1 MSVTIDH
8 LVYACPELGP
18 AVARITALAGVQ
30 AASGGQHPGLGTHN
44 ALLSL
49 GERTYLEIIAPDP
62 SQPTPAEQ
70 LPFGLA
76 ELSAPAVRGWAVAP
90 ADLDAAVQASR
101 AAGFDYG
108 PIVTGWRRT
117 TDGHELTWRM
127 TTYPHSPGVAV
138 RPFLI
143 DWADN
148 PHPAS
153 AAPGGLTLEEFRLS
167 SPDPER
173 LHEQLRALGL
183 HLRVEGAD
191 RPGLCAV
198 LSGPQGERITLDS

>member
-8 LVYACPELGP
+8 LVYACPELGS
-18 AVARITALAGVQ
+18 AVAQITAVTGAQ
-30 AASGGQHPGLGTHN
+30 AAAGGQHLGLGTHN

-62 SQPTPAEQ
+62 SQPAPTGP

-76 ELSAPAVRGWAVAP
+76 DLSAPALRSWAVAP
-90 ADLDAAVQASR
+90 ADLDAVVQASR

-108 PIVTGWRRT
+108 PIVTGGRRT
-117 TDGHELTWRM
+117 TDGRELTWRM
-127 TTYPHSPGVAV
+127 TSYPHSTAATAE
-138 RPFLI
+138 PFLI
-143 DWADN
+143 DWADS

-153 AAPGGLTLEEFRLS
+153 AAPGGLVLEEFWLS
-167 SPDPER
+167 SPDPGR

-183 HLRVEGAD
+183 DLRVEGAD

-198 LSGPQGERITLDS
+198 LSGPHGRRITLVS